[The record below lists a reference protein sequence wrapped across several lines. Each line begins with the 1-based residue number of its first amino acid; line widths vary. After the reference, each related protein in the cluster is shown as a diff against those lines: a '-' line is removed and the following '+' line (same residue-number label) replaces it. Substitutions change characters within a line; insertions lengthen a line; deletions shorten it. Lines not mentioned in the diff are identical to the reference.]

1 MFFSQDNMVIPLC
14 SVGTKVS
21 TAPTMDSFNMKGY
34 DHATLFFLMG
44 PGASCSQSLY
54 LNCASSDGGD
64 TLNAMVHYRVADGA
78 VNTTSAGTLG
88 AVASASVVP
97 VASGDKNVMYV
108 VEIDAED
115 LPAASR
121 TYEWITASLS
131 GGVTGDMVA
140 FAVLSRPRYSDNIMN
155 NALA

>member
-1 MFFSQDNMVIPLC
+1 MRFSQDNMVIPLC
-14 SVGTKVS
+14 SVGTKIS

-34 DHATLFFLMG
+34 DHATIFLLG
-44 PGASCSQSLY
+44 QSNSCSQSIFI
-54 LNCASSDGGD
+54 NCASSDGGD
-64 TLNAMVHYRVADGA
+64 TLNAMVHYRIADGA
-78 VNTTSAGTLG
+78 VGTTSAGTLG

-97 VASGDKNVMYV
+97 WASGDKNIMYV
-108 VEIDAED
+108 IEIDAEN

-140 FAVLSRPRYSDNIMN
+140 FAVLSKPRYSDAIMN